1 MYINAKV
8 REHLLMCLTVQAN
21 IASGG
26 IMHEGV
32 LFVSDLCRLIDE
44 TYNTQGEYNVVNVQF
59 DQRYL
64 WQNPSNPR
72 QPAGI
77 GASPALSLQSL
88 LQQGYL
94 HELSADGAFSVGDK
108 AVLALSLSRCI
119 LHLFQGSWM
128 QQPWMADA
136 IQFRQSHTGD
146 EVLDIHHPYIACS
159 LSKFKAVDS
168 PNLNPVDCQYILLMF
183 ARLLLEIETGE
194 EIKFELG
201 SMSTPDDL
209 DQTLYEVLEERSGV
223 FARAHYNEAVEGCL
237 KFNASL
243 MRERRSNPGTDLEY
257 LVRKVLYRD
266 VIANLE
272 KNVGLFPDPSSVFG
286 IRNLRVQDRFVE
298 SVQSTANIPTQE
310 RVHAEPQSTHGKT
323 VLLQKNEK
331 PLAMLEPIQGVKLP
345 SRGYDAIRSEVA
357 ILHTTRPV
365 EILFND
371 YEELNPTENN
381 Q

>member
-1 MYINAKV
+1 
-8 REHLLMCLTVQAN
+8 
-21 IASGG
+21 
-26 IMHEGV
+26 V

-44 TYNTQGEYNVVNVQF
+44 TYNTQEEYNVVNVQF

-64 WQNPSNPR
+64 WQDPSNPK
-72 QPAGI
+72 QSASV

-128 QQPWMADA
+128 QQPWKADA

-146 EVLDIHHPYIACS
+146 EILDIHHPYIACS

-183 ARLLLEIETGE
+183 AHLLLEIETGE
-194 EIKFELG
+194 EIKLELG
-201 SMSTPDDL
+201 SLSTPDEL
-209 DQTLYEVLEERSGV
+209 DQVLYEVLEERSGV

-237 KFNASL
+237 KFKASL
-243 MRERRSNPGTDLEY
+243 MRERRSNPGTDMEY

-272 KNVGLFPDPSSVFG
+272 KNIALFPDPSSVFG
-286 IRNLRVQDRFVE
+286 IRNLHVQDRFVE
-298 SVQSTANIPTQE
+298 SVQLTTNKPTQE
-310 RVHAEPQSTHGKT
+310 RVHTGLRSTNEETT
-323 VLLQKNEK
+323 VHQKNQK
-331 PLAMLEPIQGVKLP
+331 ILATLEPIQGIKST
-345 SRGYDAIRSEVA
+345 SRGYDVIRSEVA
-357 ILHTTRPV
+357 ILHATRPV

-371 YEELNPTENN
+371 YEEVNPSENN